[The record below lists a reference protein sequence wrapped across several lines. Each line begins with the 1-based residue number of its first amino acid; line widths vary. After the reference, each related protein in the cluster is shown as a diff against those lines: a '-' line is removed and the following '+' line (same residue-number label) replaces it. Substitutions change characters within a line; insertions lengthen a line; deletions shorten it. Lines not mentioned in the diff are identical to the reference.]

1 MYELVS
7 SDVAEELDFD
17 EVYASTLEVLES
29 EDKEASSAAM
39 KKLETVRSR
48 LEEALARERSE
59 RPIEVAEAEEI
70 IKTL

>member
-1 MYELVS
+1 VYELVS

>member
-7 SDVAEELDFD
+7 SDVAEERDFD

-39 KKLETVRSR
+39 RKLETVRSR
-48 LEEALARERSE
+48 LEEALAKERSE
-59 RPIEVAEAEEI
+59 RPIEAAEAEEI